1 MSAKIATPKSTK
13 LAPARKS
20 MAVSKAAAKKAP
32 AAKAAAPARK
42 LASKPASKPASG
54 AVKLAPVPEKKA
66 KKAKKEGGKIKVVR
80 DSFTMP
86 QSDYEKIGELKQ
98 LCLKSG
104 MHVKKSELLR
114 AGLRALAKLN
124 ATQLKLAVSG
134 LEKIKTG
141 RPKKA

>member
-1 MSAKIATPKSTK
+1 MSGKIAPPKTAK
-13 LAPARKS
+13 LAPARKGV
-20 MAVSKAAAKKAP
+20 AVAKATAKKAP
-32 AAKAAAPARK
+32 AVPAKKAAAQAAPAQ
-42 LASKPASKPASG
+42 PAA
-54 AVKLAPVPEKKA
+54 AAQLPEKKG
-66 KKAKKEGGKIKVVR
+66 KKARKESGKVKVVR

-86 QSDYEKIGELKQ
+86 QDDYEKIGELKQ
-98 LCLKSG
+98 QCLKSG

-114 AGLRALAKLN
+114 AGLHALSRLT